1 MVTCAEIQ
9 APEERGIAMRR
20 LFVWASL
27 LSGIAAAYLMYKRG
41 ESLGNI
47 ASRTVSNPV
56 GTLAT
61 EIKNAL

>member
-1 MVTCAEIQ
+1 
-9 APEERGIAMRR
+9 MRR

-27 LSGIAAAYLMYKRG
+27 LSGVAAAYLMYKRG
-41 ESLGNI
+41 ESLGTI

-61 EIKNAL
+61 EIKNTL

>member
-1 MVTCAEIQ
+1 
-9 APEERGIAMRR
+9 MRR

-27 LSGIAAAYLMYKRG
+27 LSGVAAAYLMYKRG
-41 ESLGNI
+41 ESLGTI

-56 GTLAT
+56 GTLAN